1 MLKKDFKKIDLVKD
15 LSLKTGYSQNYSKK
29 IVDDLI
35 NIFIQN
41 IKSGNLNLKNIGSF
55 KLLNKKERIGR
66 NPKTKE
72 EKEISMRDVVLFKPS
87 KEFKELLNNNL
98 KNAT

>member
-1 MLKKDFKKIDLVKD
+1 MLKKDFKKIDLIKD
-15 LSLKTGYSQNYSKK
+15 LSLKTGYSQSYSKK

-72 EKEISMRDVVLFKPS
+72 EFIITSRKSLSFTSS
-87 KEFKELLNNNL
+87 KKIIDNLN
-98 KNAT
+98 KIT

>member
-1 MLKKDFKKIDLVKD
+1 MLKKDFKKIDLVKE
-15 LSLKTGYSQNYSKK
+15 LSLKTGYSQSYSKK

-55 KLLNKKERIGR
+55 KLLNKRERIGR

-72 EKEISMRDVVLFKPS
+72 EFIITSRKSLSFTSS
-87 KEFKELLNNNL
+87 KKIIDNLN
-98 KNAT
+98 KIT

>member
-55 KLLNKKERIGR
+55 KLLNKRERVGR

-72 EKEISMRDVVLFKPS
+72 EFIITSRKSLSFTTS
-87 KEFKELLNNNL
+87 KK
-98 KNAT
+98 